1 MATRPSPSDPVNE
14 KPEGAVT
21 PHATAA
27 PRSEDETATVAET
40 TQDSTTAGPTSAQ
53 DSTGENSASM
63 KADQEHA
70 IPRGGT
76 CRVLAML
83 WPYIKG
89 FPGRMTIAALLLVIS
104 KIATVWVPVAF
115 KDIVDHLDP
124 RVAALTVP
132 VALIALYGVLR
143 LIGTLFGQLR
153 DTVFERV
160 SQRAMR
166 ASGLDAFRHLHQL
179 SLRFHLDR
187 HTGGVGRDISRGTRG
202 VYNLLGWVVFNIV
215 PTLFEILVVIALLL
229 RQFDWRYA
237 VVTLVTMGVYIGATI
252 WISEWRTA
260 GVRVMN
266 EEESLSN
273 ARAVDSLLNYETVKY
288 FGNEEFEAQ
297 RYDNALRRYEDA
309 AVKTESSLAVLNG
322 AQALVIALGLTIL
335 MAMAAS
341 GVAAHTLS
349 VGDIVMV
356 NGWLLQLAIPLN
368 MLGFTYRQ
376 IKQGIIDME
385 RMFALLDEHAEV
397 QDAPDAKPLQLH
409 GANVRFENVSFA
421 YDPQRQILF
430 DVDFEIP
437 SGRTVAVVGATG
449 AGKSTLSRLLFRFY
463 DVTGGRITI
472 DSQDIREVTQES
484 LRAGIGI
491 VPQDTVLFN
500 DTIYYNIAYG
510 RPNATREEVE
520 AAARA
525 AHIHEFVLS
534 LPEGYQT
541 QVGERGLKLSG
552 GEKQR
557 VAIARALLKRPAILV
572 FDEATSALDT
582 RTEKVIQAELAEIAR
597 GRTTLIVAHR
607 LSTIVDADEILVLDH
622 GRIVERGTHA
632 QLLTREGRYAA
643 LWAMQA
649 KAPRAETAEA
659 V

>member
-1 MATRPSPSDPVNE
+1 MADDQRPAQKASDPHAA
-14 KPEGAVT
+14 KPEPAVT

-27 PRSEDETATVAET
+27 PRNERASATT
-40 TQDSTTAGPTSAQ
+40 TEASANQLTTS
-53 DSTGENSASM
+53 D
-63 KADQEHA
+63 KARS
-70 IPRGGT
+70 RGGT
-76 CRVLAML
+76 LRVLGML

-89 FPGRMTIAALLLVIS
+89 FPGRMLAAGTLLVIA
-104 KIATVWVPVAF
+104 KVATVYVPVAF

-124 RVAALTVP
+124 RVATLTVP

-143 LIGTLFGQLR
+143 LIGALFGQLR

-215 PTLFEILVVIALLL
+215 PTIFEIAVVIAFML
-229 RQFDWRYA
+229 RALDWRYA
-237 VVTLVTMGVYIGATI
+237 IVTLVTMAVYIAVTI
-252 WISEWRTA
+252 WITEWRTA

-266 EEESLSN
+266 DVESLAN

-288 FGNEEFEAQ
+288 FGNEEFEAR
-297 RYDNALRRYEDA
+297 RYDADLRRYEDA
-309 AVKTESSLAVLNG
+309 AVKTEASLAVLNG
-322 AQALVIALGLTIL
+322 AQALVIALGLTVL
-335 MAMAAS
+335 MAMAAT
-341 GVAAHTLS
+341 GVAAHKLS

-376 IKQGIIDME
+376 IKQGVIDME
-385 RMFALLDEHAEV
+385 RMFALLDEHAEIT
-397 QDAPDAKPLQLH
+397 DAPDAKPLVVR
-409 GANVRFENVSFA
+409 GGEVRFEHVSFR
-421 YDPQRQILF
+421 YNPDRGILE
-430 DVDFEIP
+430 DIDFTIP
-437 SGRTVAVVGATG
+437 PGKSVAVVGATG

-463 DVTGGRITI
+463 DVTRGRITI
-472 DSQDIREVTQES
+472 DGQDIRAVTQES
-484 LRAGIGI
+484 LRAAIGI

-510 RPNATREEVE
+510 RTGASRAEVE

-525 AHIHEFVLS
+525 AHIHDFVQS
-534 LPEGYQT
+534 LPQGYDT
-541 QVGERGLKLSG
+541 TVGERGLKLSG

-557 VAIARALLKRPAILV
+557 VAIARALLKHPAILV

-582 RTEKVIQAELAEIAR
+582 RTEKIIQAELAEIAR

-607 LSTIVDADEILVLDH
+607 LSTIVDVDQILVLDH

-632 QLLTREGRYAA
+632 ELLALDGRYAA

-649 KAPRAETAEA
+649 RQPSEA
-659 V
+659 TVA

>member
-1 MATRPSPSDPVNE
+1 MSSRPNPPGPDPAE

-27 PRSEDETATVAET
+27 PRSEDETTTVAEGADVPAAAGAAAGRAS
-40 TQDSTTAGPTSAQ
+40 QDVSPAGNA
-53 DSTGENSASM
+53 
-63 KADQEHA
+63 KAAGNEPR
-70 IPRGGT
+70 ILRGGT
-76 CRVLAML
+76 RRVLAML

-89 FPGRMTIAALLLVIS
+89 FPGRMAIAGALLVIS
-104 KIATVWVPVAF
+104 KVATVYVPVAF
-115 KDIVDHLDP
+115 KEIVDNLDP
-124 RVAALTVP
+124 RVATLTVP

-166 ASGLDAFRHLHQL
+166 ASGLDAFRHLHKL

-187 HTGGVGRDISRGTRG
+187 HTGGVSRDISRGTRG
-202 VYNLLGWVVFNIV
+202 VYNLLGWVVFNIL

-237 VVTLVTMGVYIGATI
+237 VVTLVTMAIYIAATI

-260 GVRVMN
+260 SVRVMN
-266 EEESLSN
+266 DEESLSN
-273 ARAVDSLLNYETVKY
+273 SRAVDSLLNYETVKY
-288 FGNEEFEAQ
+288 FGNEEFEAR
-297 RYDNALRRYEDA
+297 RYDAALRRYEDA

-322 AQALVIALGLTIL
+322 AQALVIALGLTLL

-341 GVAAHTLS
+341 GVAARTLS

-376 IKQGIIDME
+376 IKQGMIDME
-385 RMFALLDEHAEV
+385 RMFALLDEHAEIG
-397 QDAPDAKPLQLH
+397 DAPDAKPLQLR

-421 YDPQRQILF
+421 YDPQRQILQ
-430 DVDFEIP
+430 DVDFKIP
-437 SGRTVAVVGATG
+437 SGRTLAVVGATG

-472 DSQDIREVTQES
+472 DDQDIRDVTQES
-484 LRAGIGI
+484 LRAAIGI

-510 RPNATREEVE
+510 RPGASREEVE
-520 AAARA
+520 AAAKA
-525 AHIHEFVLS
+525 AHIHDFVLS
-534 LPEGYQT
+534 LPDGYRT
-541 QVGERGLKLSG
+541 KVGERGLKLSG

-632 QLLTREGRYAA
+632 QLLAREGRYAV
-643 LWAMQA
+643 LWTMQA
-649 KAPRAETAEA
+649 KAPQSEA
-659 V
+659 A